1 MSIPNQTPY
10 KQALRET
17 VQVAIT
23 PTILPATIE
32 HTARRVFESFS
43 DRFKRKLNGRQERAL
58 KLALG
63 GNVIHKSER
72 IFSVRS
78 EKGNHAYLVN
88 LDQSSCTCPDCRK
101 GHVCK
106 HRIAAYLIEQA
117 NEANNSVS
125 QVDGKPPLSD
135 GEDEKIAKARL
146 VLNARSETLREA
158 IIYATIKHKDKPLI
172 VEVISIDGGAAVVRA
187 LPRIRNGNSLVPQF
201 PFEGDRAITQVL
213 AKSLM
218 DIRIY
223 R

>member
-1 MSIPNQTPY
+1 MSASNQTPY
-10 KQALRET
+10 KQAFRET

-63 GNVIHKSER
+63 GHINHISDR

-88 LDQSSCTCPDCRK
+88 LDQSSCTCPDSRK

-117 NEANNSVS
+117 NDANNFVS
-125 QVDGKPPLSD
+125 QGDGRSPPSD
-135 GEDEKIAKARL
+135 EEDEKIAKARL

-158 IIYATIKHKDKPLI
+158 IIYATIKHKDEPLN
-172 VEVISIDGGAAVVRA
+172 VEVISIEGGTAVVRA
-187 LPRIRNGNSLVPQF
+187 LPLIRNGNTLIPQF

-213 AKSLM
+213 AKSMM
-218 DIRIY
+218 DIQIY

>member
-1 MSIPNQTPY
+1 MSVPNQMHN
-10 KQALRET
+10 KQAFRET

-23 PTILPATIE
+23 PTILPATINQ
-32 HTARRVFESFS
+32 TARKVFESFS

-63 GNVIHKSER
+63 GHVIHLSDR

-78 EKGNHAYLVN
+78 EIGNHAYLVN
-88 LDQSSCTCPDCRK
+88 LDQSSCTCPDSRK
-101 GHVCK
+101 GYVCK

-117 NEANNSVS
+117 NKANNSMS
-125 QVDGKPPLSD
+125 QGDGRPPPSD
-135 GEDEKIAKARL
+135 EADENIAKARL

-158 IIYATIKHKDKPLI
+158 IVYATIKHKDEPLN
-172 VEVISIDGGAAVVRA
+172 VEVISIEGGTAVVRA
-187 LPRIRNGNSLVPQF
+187 LPLIRNGNTLVPQF

-213 AKSLM
+213 AKSMM
-218 DIRIY
+218 DIQIY

>member
-1 MSIPNQTPY
+1 MSVPNQTPY

-63 GNVIHKSER
+63 GHVIHLSDR

-78 EKGNHAYLVN
+78 EEGNHAYLVD
-88 LDQSSCTCPDCRK
+88 LDQSSCTCPDWRK

-117 NEANNSVS
+117 NDANNSVS
-125 QVDGKPPLSD
+125 QGDGRPPPS
-135 GEDEKIAKARL
+135 GEEDEKIAKARL

-158 IIYATIKHKDKPLI
+158 IIYATIKHKDEPLN
-172 VEVISIDGGAAVVRA
+172 VEVISIEGGTAVVRA
-187 LPRIRNGNSLVPQF
+187 LPLIRNGTTLVPQF

-218 DIRIY
+218 DIQIY

>member
-1 MSIPNQTPY
+1 MSAPNQTRY
-10 KQALRET
+10 KQAFGET
-17 VQVAIT
+17 VQVAVT

-63 GNVIHKSER
+63 GNVIHLSDR

-88 LDQSSCTCPDCRK
+88 LDQSSCTCPDCCK
-101 GHVCK
+101 GHICK

-125 QVDGKPPLSD
+125 QGDGRRPPSD
-135 GEDEKIAKARL
+135 EEDENIAKARL

-158 IIYATIKHKDKPLI
+158 IIYATIKHNDEPLN

-187 LPRIRNGNSLVPQF
+187 LPRIRNGNTLVPQF

-213 AKSLM
+213 AKSMM
-218 DIRIY
+218 DIQIY